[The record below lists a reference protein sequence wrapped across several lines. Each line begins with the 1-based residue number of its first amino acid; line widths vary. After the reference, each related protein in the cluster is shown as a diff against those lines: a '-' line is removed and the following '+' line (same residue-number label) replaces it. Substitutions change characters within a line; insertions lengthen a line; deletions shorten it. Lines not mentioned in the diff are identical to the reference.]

1 VNAAALSTTGC
12 FAVIAGGGTAGHVLP
27 ALAIAEALVER
38 GHPREAIHLVGARRG
53 METRLVPA
61 EGYPHTFYDVVGVQR
76 AWSWA
81 NLRRNVAFGP
91 KLLAATA
98 RASSLLGRLRP
109 RVVVSV
115 GGYASLPT
123 SLAAIVRRVPL
134 VVVSYDAV
142 PGAASRIAARFATA
156 SAVAFPDIRLP
167 RRHVT
172 GAPVRAGVRAVDR
185 DSDRGS
191 ARATLGLPADRFCV
205 AVFGG
210 SLGSGLLNTATSE
223 LVQRWTLRSDVAVRH
238 VVGERF
244 LAAASPPQDGRNGML
259 YQVIGYEERMPL
271 VYAAVDLVVARAG
284 AGTVAELAA
293 VGVPSL
299 LVPWAG
305 AADDHQ
311 SRNAR
316 WLADAG
322 GATIVSEQEFDA
334 GVLGAEIDRLRA
346 APAAV
351 AAMAAAAREAGA
363 VHRSGA
369 LADLIEDV
377 AR

>member
-1 VNAAALSTTGC
+1 
-12 FAVIAGGGTAGHVLP
+12 
-27 ALAIAEALVER
+27 
-38 GHPREAIHLVGARRG
+38 
-53 METRLVPA
+53 
-61 EGYPHTFYDVVGVQR
+61 
-76 AWSWA
+76 
-81 NLRRNVAFGP
+81 
-91 KLLAATA
+91 
-98 RASSLLGRLRP
+98 
-109 RVVVSV
+109 
-115 GGYASLPT
+115 
-123 SLAAIVRRVPL
+123 
-134 VVVSYDAV
+134 VVSYDAV